1 VTETANP
8 SAIKSILV
16 ALDDACSDLETMEVA
31 VHLAADLHAEL
42 QGLYIE
48 DIDLLRM
55 AALPFTQEITTTS
68 GMAREIDA
76 QSMERAM
83 HNKAEHARQVLERT
97 AASVQI
103 RWSFAVSRGRR
114 TPRALLA
121 TSQADLVLFGSRSH
135 APLVRP
141 PLGVRTRSATRP
153 VVVMVDATSASLR
166 VLETAAMVGERQRRG
181 VIVLLWGRV
190 RPGDEQLVGRLR
202 ESFRERNLEIHLAP
216 LPTDDVDGLI
226 REANAQR
233 AALVLMSRDCPLLDE
248 VAMQSLIENLD
259 CSIVLV

>member
-1 VTETANP
+1 
-8 SAIKSILV
+8 
-16 ALDDACSDLETMEVA
+16 
-31 VHLAADLHAEL
+31 
-42 QGLYIE
+42 
-48 DIDLLRM
+48 
-55 AALPFTQEITTTS
+55 
-68 GMAREIDA
+68 
-76 QSMERAM
+76 M
-83 HNKAEHARQVLERT
+83 HNKAEHARQIMERT

-103 RWSFAVSRGRR
+103 QWSFSVSRGRR

-135 APLVRP
+135 APSVRP
-141 PLGVRTRSATRP
+141 PLGVRTRSASRP

-166 VLETAAMVGERQRRG
+166 VLETAAMVGERQQRG
-181 VIVLLWGRV
+181 VIVLIWGRV

-202 ESFRERNLEIHLAP
+202 ESFRERSLEIHLAP